1 MRHRVL
7 LTIGVFAGLLANCGC
22 GNPAADDV
30 PAAAAAVP
38 AKPDPHG
45 FDRTLS
51 MPLPNASLAQLR
63 DTFNEGRGSERR
75 HQATDI
81 AAPLGT
87 PVLAVD
93 DGFIRKLFLSKPGGL
108 TIYQFDPT
116 TRFCYYYAHLNA
128 YAEGL
133 KEGKI
138 VTRGQVIGYVG
149 VSGNAP
155 PQSPHLHFGI
165 NILGPE
171 KKWHGGTPIDPFPY
185 LVAALKK
192 R

>member
-1 MRHRVL
+1 MKHRVL
-7 LTIGVFAGLLANCGC
+7 LTMSVVAGLVANSAC
-22 GNPAADDV
+22 GNQAVNAGPAA
-30 PAAAAAVP
+30 PP
-38 AKPDPHG
+38 AKPDPYG
-45 FDRTLS
+45 FDRVLS
-51 MPLPNASLAQLR
+51 LPLSTASLAQLQ
-63 DTFNEGRGSERR
+63 DTFNQGRGSERR
-75 HQATDI
+75 HEATDI
-81 AAPLGT
+81 AAPMGT

-93 DGFIRKLFLSKPGGL
+93 DGIIQKLFLSKPGGL
-108 TIYQFDPT
+108 TIYHFDPT
-116 TRFCYYYAHLNA
+116 SRFCYYYAHLNA

-133 KEGKI
+133 KEGKS

-171 KKWHGGTPIDPFPY
+171 KKWHGGTPIDPYPY
-185 LVAALKK
+185 LIAALKK